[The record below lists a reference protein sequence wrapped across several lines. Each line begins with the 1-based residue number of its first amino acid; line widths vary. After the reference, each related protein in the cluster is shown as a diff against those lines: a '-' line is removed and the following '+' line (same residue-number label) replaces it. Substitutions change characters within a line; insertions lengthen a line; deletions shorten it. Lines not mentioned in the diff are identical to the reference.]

1 MTSNGIQ
8 FYRVRGTH
16 YECAR
21 HIGIACRELIKK
33 RIEDD
38 RIYLTPMFNFIQT
51 TDGHKLHQ
59 GFIEIIR
66 KTFPWYWDE
75 ICGLADGSEI
85 PLEQILVLNFEN
97 ETQTAYRL
105 HEAQKVNHQQ
115 EDEETG
121 AKGCTT
127 VLINRLDT
135 NTLSL
140 IHNED
145 NTAGLYETGYLI
157 EADIK
162 SSPYDNGTRY
172 SPDERFIAYCY
183 AGVIPGIA
191 FGANK
196 HGFAYALNALYPNF
210 VGQNRIP
217 RLIINRAL
225 LSIADENQL
234 DELIHTIPIAYA
246 FCINGAFFR
255 VRNKDTCHLINYELG
270 PKFNSET
277 NFVSKC
283 LILNNE
289 QYRQYQEVNDTVCVA
304 LNYLNH
310 FNHYERSDGS
320 IVEREP
326 LLWSRNRALRALE
339 IGEIYT
345 VKDALYLLG
354 DRVDEKFPIFFIG
367 GTTEINL
374 ATLCTAH
381 FNFHT
386 RQLSIYRNN
395 PKNNS
400 EPQLVYNLDD
410 LLNNEFN
417 TNI

>member
-1 MTSNGIQ
+1 MATNDIRLYHVQ
-8 FYRVRGTH
+8 GTH

-21 HIGIACRELIKK
+21 HIGITCRDLIRK

-38 RIYLTPMFNFIQT
+38 RNYLTPMFNFVQMSKGIR
-51 TDGHKLHQ
+51 LHQ
-59 GFIEIIR
+59 NFIEIIR
-66 KTFPWYWDE
+66 KMFPWYWDE
-75 ICGLADGSEI
+75 IRGIADGSEI

-97 ETQTAYRL
+97 ETQTAYRI
-105 HEAQKVNHQQ
+105 HEARQGNYQQ
-115 EDEETG
+115 EDNENG
-121 AKGCTT
+121 AKGCST

-140 IHNED
+140 VHNED
-145 NTAGLYETGYLI
+145 NTAGLYETGYLV

-162 SSPYDNGTRY
+162 SSSYDDGTRH
-172 SPDERFIAYCY
+172 SPNERFIAYCY

-191 FGANK
+191 FGANM

-210 VGQNRIP
+210 VGENGVP

-225 LSIADENQL
+225 LSVANENQL
-234 DELIHTIPIAYA
+234 DELVHTVPIAYA

-255 VRNKDTCHLINYELG
+255 KHNHETCHLFNYELG
-270 PKFNSET
+270 PGLNSKE

-283 LILNNE
+283 LVVNKL
-289 QYRQYQEVNDTVCVA
+289 QYHCYQEKNVCLT

-310 FNHYERSDGS
+310 FNHYDRSNGF

-326 LLWSRNRALRALE
+326 LFWSRNRAQRALE
-339 IGEIYT
+339 IGEICT
-345 VKDALYLLG
+345 LKDALYLLG
-354 DRVDEKFPIFFIG
+354 DRTNEKFPIFFMG
-367 GTTEINL
+367 GTTDINL

-395 PKNNS
+395 PKDNNT
-400 EPQLVYNLDD
+400 PRLIYNLDD
-410 LLNNEFN
+410 LLE
-417 TNI
+417 

>member
-1 MTSNGIQ
+1 MSSNDIR

-21 HIGIACRELIKK
+21 KIGIACRELIKK
-33 RIEDD
+33 RIEND
-38 RIYLTPMFNFIQT
+38 RIYLTPMFDFVRT
-51 TDGHKLHQ
+51 SDGVKLHQ

-66 KTFPWYWDE
+66 KIFPWYWDE
-75 ICGLADGSEI
+75 ICGLVDGCEI

-105 HEAQKVNHQQ
+105 YEAKNANHQQ
-115 EDEETG
+115 EDEEND
-121 AKGCTT
+121 AKGCST

-140 IHNED
+140 VHNED
-145 NTAGLYETGYLI
+145 NTAGLYDAGYLI

-162 SSPYDNGTRY
+162 SSSYDNGTRH
-172 SPDERFIAYCY
+172 SPNERFIAYCY

-191 FGANK
+191 FGVNM
-196 HGFAYALNALYPNF
+196 HGFAYTLNALYPNF

-225 LSIADENQL
+225 LSITDENQL
-234 DELIHTIPIAYA
+234 DELIRTVPIAYG
-246 FCINGAFFR
+246 FCINCAFFR
-255 VRNKDTCHLINYELG
+255 VHNQDTCYLINYELG
-270 PKFNSET
+270 PKLNNEK
-277 NFVSKC
+277 NFISKC
-283 LILNNE
+283 LVLNNE
-289 QYRQYQEVNDTVCVA
+289 QYQEVNGTTCIV

-326 LLWSRNRALRALE
+326 LLWSRNRARRALE
-339 IGEIYT
+339 IGEICT
-345 VKDALYLLG
+345 VKDALDLLG
-354 DRVDEKFPIFFIG
+354 DTTDEKYPIFFVG

-374 ATLCTAH
+374 ATLYTAH

-386 RQLSIYRNN
+386 RQLSIYRDN
-395 PKNNS
+395 PKDNS

-410 LLNNEFN
+410 LLKNEFI